1 MGAYENPRFFNAPNY
16 VAGTQAFIGTFK
28 KGLEEGLQMGEDLI
42 ADRKEYEKG
51 IFEKGDELKHELDA
65 AVANSQMTKEQVQ
78 GALRSFYDEALKV
91 DKPTKKGLGGLF
103 AKAEERRL
111 GDLDLVEAQNSFTDA
126 VTGINT
132 AFNYTYDPEVD
143 IMENEDR
150 GHELYKKKRALYE
163 AIKSGKANT
172 SFSYTKDGGFDSN
185 IKVMIDGKE
194 EEFSTAEIQTIF
206 TASGKEQRDLIDK
219 KHNETID
226 GLYKRVEAATTNRF
240 EAIKLGDENA
250 LVKMETDADKITDQV
265 LGLRRDDNGKILFNK
280 KNIEFINDEYNNHAD
295 ISLENKINIFKNN
308 PAFANLKDEEILN
321 IIDEPMTMGV
331 ETYKKRFG
339 MKEEDARKFYDN
351 VLNSKA
357 EIVKQSYMEELRDR
371 GLIDKGYKAP
381 AKQQITDGARDAFN
395 LNVYARDRANELSDA
410 ASDIVSN
417 FKRVKSDMP
426 SDAPRNYL
434 KMPNPEY
441 DEDLA
446 NEEGY
451 NVPAEIEVL
460 KLDDTFAQS
469 FQGKTMKLKDGK
481 IRNIDNVYV
490 DLDGNI
496 KFDFKEGEISGTD
509 EEGKF
514 KEDLLEETADFNI
527 YNPKSMESLYMAAG
541 AELSGE
547 KSKVQY
553 RNQYKVQISNAY
565 LNNPEQFEDPQMSG
579 WVNYIYSNL
588 GPEQMLKNERFKSWL
603 KKTNSKDMN
612 PLLQKLRQSVLP

>member
-16 VAGTQAFIGTFK
+16 VAGTQAFINKFE
-28 KGLEEGLQMGEDLI
+28 KGLEKGLQMGEDLI

-51 IFEKGDELKHELDA
+51 IFEKGDELKQELDA
-65 AVANSQMTKEQVQ
+65 AVANSQMTKQQVQ
-78 GALRSFYDEALKV
+78 DALRSFYDEALKV

-194 EEFSTAEIQTIF
+194 EDFSPAEIQTIF

-226 GLYKRVEAATTNRF
+226 GLYKRVEAATSNRF

-265 LGLRRDDNGKILFNK
+265 LGLRRDANGKILFNK

-295 ISLENKINIFKNN
+295 ISLENKLDIFKNN
-308 PAFANLKDEEILN
+308 PAFAKLKDEEILN

-381 AKQQITDGARDAFN
+381 AKQQITDGARDALDIN
-395 LNVYARDRANELSDA
+395 LYARDRANELSDA
-410 ASDIVSN
+410 ADTVTKNLASAASGATSFDETLTVSEDGEDVEVSV
-417 FKRVKSDMP
+417 VKMDP
-426 SDAPRNYL
+426 S
-434 KMPNPEY
+434 
-441 DEDLA
+441 
-446 NEEGY
+446 
-451 NVPAEIEVL
+451 
-460 KLDDTFAQS
+460 FQQS

-481 IRNIDNVYV
+481 IANIDNVYV

-496 KFDFKEGEISGTD
+496 RFDYKDGSTIRDEDGTPQKFNFS
-509 EEGKF
+509 
-514 KEDLLEETADFNI
+514 EDSANFNI
-527 YNPKSMESLYMAAG
+527 YNPKSMEALYMAAG
-541 AELSGE
+541 AEIDGTNA
-547 KSKVQY
+547 KVKY
-553 RNQYKVQISNAY
+553 RNQYKTQISNAY
-565 LNNPEQFEDPQMSG
+565 LNNPEQFESPNMNA
-579 WVNYIYSNL
+579 WVDYIYKNI
-588 GPEQMLKNERFKSWL
+588 GAEGMLKNKRFVSWL
-603 KKTNSKDMN
+603 KKTNSKGMN
-612 PLLQKLRQSVLP
+612 PTLQALRQSVLP